1 MSGWMLSVDF
11 GTSNTA
17 AAHTG
22 VVTGAVETLS
32 LTHQGN
38 LMSSAVFV
46 ESPATIDVGD
56 VALNR
61 AETNPAAFIPSPKR
75 VVGQG
80 MVHVNGYDIP
90 ASLPVAAVLHTVIG
104 RATAAHRNQ
113 APSHLVL
120 THPEGWSPREVGV
133 LLDAAARVG
142 YGSGQV
148 STVSEP
154 RAAAHYYSRT
164 ETMPAGTKIA
174 VFDFG
179 GGTLDI
185 AVLTATDANSFDIIA
200 ARGDNSLGGKNLDA
214 VLRGWVDHMLNDR
227 NPDLL
232 HFIRTSAPLH
242 VTRSLDDSIQ
252 RAKELLSSSP
262 SATITVNGNGHQETL
277 SITRPEFESLIA
289 AAVDRAVA
297 LTRQTLTDA
306 GITHPSQLSA
316 LYLTGG
322 SSRIPLVHQRLA
334 ALGPIATLDDPKTVV
349 AQGALI
355 GAGVQ
360 RDYANPRIATPGSG
374 ASPNAHPTPGQM
386 QPAFTPNA
394 TAQSPHTSNPSNPK
408 TIKYLAAAGALVV
421 IGAIV
426 AAVIVLRPSPGNPN
440 VDNPAAA
447 GSTSATTTTAGPV
460 TDADTVKAALP
471 TALSSASENCR
482 QSTFTTDGA
491 LVISCDIKKSNQL
504 AKSFSEYGNRFTA
517 SLDLKQAKKTLLGYR
532 EYDYGNYTLIENDSR
547 TAGVN
552 ISDGS
557 SGQVSGSYVNMETGL
572 TVDVYGMTDADA
584 VTTFFRTAGLL

>member
-104 RATAAHRNQ
+104 RATAAHRDQ

-142 YGSGQV
+142 YGSGHV

-174 VFDFG
+174 VVDCG

-277 SITRPEFESLIA
+277 SITRPEFEALIA

-306 GITHPSQLSA
+306 SITHPSQLSA

-374 ASPNAHPTPGQM
+374 ASPNAHRTPGQM
-386 QPAFTPNA
+386 QPAFTSNA
-394 TAQSPHTSNPSNPK
+394 TAQSPHTSYPSSSK
-408 TIKYLAAAGALVV
+408 KFKYLAVAGALVV

-426 AAVIVLRPSPGNPN
+426 AAVIVLRPSPGNPT

-447 GSTSATTTTAGPV
+447 GSTSTTTTTAGPV

-504 AKSFSEYGNRFTA
+504 AESFSEYGNRFTA

-532 EYDYGNYTLIENDSR
+532 EYDYGNYTLVENDSR

-552 ISDGS
+552 ISDGA

-584 VTTFFRTAGLL
+584 VTTFFRTTGLL

>member
-1 MSGWMLSVDF
+1 MLSVDF

-22 VVTGAVETLS
+22 VVTGAVETLP

-104 RATAAHRNQ
+104 RATAAHRDQ

-142 YGSGQV
+142 YGSGHV

-214 VLRGWVDHMLNDR
+214 VLRGWVDLMLNDR

-306 GITHPSQLSA
+306 SITHPSQLSA

-374 ASPNAHPTPGQM
+374 ASPNAHRTPRQM

-394 TAQSPHTSNPSNPK
+394 TAQSPHTSNPSSSK
-408 TIKYLAAAGALVV
+408 KLKYLAAAGALVV

-426 AAVIVLRPSPGNPN
+426 AAVIVLRPSPDNSN

-447 GSTSATTTTAGPV
+447 GTTSATTTTAGPV

-517 SLDLKQAKKTLLGYR
+517 SLDLKEAKKTLLGYR
-532 EYDYGNYTLIENDSR
+532 EYDYGNYTLVENDSR

-552 ISDGS
+552 ISDGA

-584 VTTFFRTAGLL
+584 VTTFFRTTGLL